1 MRYVSS
7 EIKQMTKLSTKILNI
22 VIIVFFIFTPVKGV
36 ADIFASHYP
45 CRDVQKKCLA
55 SGKRAID
62 GFEVERDCWEYRLEK
77 VCDYPS
83 KDDCGKYSHCY
94 FVSLRECLLTGSLG
108 NCVNRAEEYSCKRW
122 IPVVKESTKARVRFQ
137 EKEGQEGIICEGIPC
152 IDGNC
157 VDHRFLTNGEM
168 MDSISKLYAVS
179 EMKAG
184 DGVNISLFGGE
195 SNHCSK
201 KATSYTNCCTASLK
215 GWGSNVGA
223 KCSKNEQLLIEKRK
237 KNLCVYVGKE
247 INKKAGIT
255 TLVKHHYC
263 CFGTLLDKVVQVQ
276 ARKQLGLSFGSGKAP
291 DCRGLT
297 LAEIQRINWDE
308 IDFTEFIED
317 LKVKFFS
324 KYKMPGSNDLK
335 ERINNSLPDIKEFDG
350 NAQNQDNKA
359 SGWRVGES
367 E

>member
-1 MRYVSS
+1 MM
-7 EIKQMTKLSTKILNI
+7 IKQLLYI
-22 VIIVFFIFTPVKGV
+22 FFIGYCITSTACV
-36 ADIFASHYP
+36 ANDSFKSNYP
-45 CRDVQKKCLA
+45 CRDIQKECIS
-55 SGKRAID
+55 SGVRIID
-62 GFEVERDCWEYRLEK
+62 GYEVYRDCWEYSVEK

-83 KDDCGKYSHCY
+83 KDDCSKYSHCY
-94 FVSLRECLLTGSLG
+94 FVALRDCMLTDSLG
-108 NCVNRAEEYSCKRW
+108 NCVNRKEEYSCKRW
-122 IPVVKESTKARVRFQ
+122 VPIAKESTKVRVRLQ
-137 EKEGQEGIICEGIPC
+137 EKEGQEGIFCESIPC

-157 VDHRFLTNGEM
+157 VDHRFLSNGEM

-179 EMKAG
+179 QMKAG
-184 DGVNISLFGGE
+184 DGANISLFKGNNE
-195 SNHCSK
+195 HCSK
-201 KATSYTNCCTASLK
+201 KATSYTNCCAASLK

-247 INKKAGIT
+247 SNKKAGIT

-263 CFGTLLDKVVQVQ
+263 CFGNLLDKVVQVQ
-276 ARKQLGLSFGSGKAP
+276 ARKQLGLSFGSSKNP

-297 LAEIQRINWDE
+297 LAEIERINWDE

-324 KYKMPGSNDLK
+324 KYKMPGGDDLK

-350 NAQNQDNKA
+350 NAQNQDNNA
-359 SGWRVGES
+359 SGWRVGE
-367 E
+367 EQ

>member
-1 MRYVSS
+1 MM
-7 EIKQMTKLSTKILNI
+7 IKQLLYIFFAGYFITSTAC
-22 VIIVFFIFTPVKGV
+22 V
-36 ADIFASHYP
+36 ANDSFKSNYP
-45 CRDVQKKCLA
+45 CRDIQKECIS
-55 SGKRAID
+55 SGVRIID
-62 GFEVERDCWEYRLEK
+62 GYEVYRDCWEYSVEK

-83 KDDCGKYSHCY
+83 KDDCSKYSHCC
-94 FVSLRECLLTGSLG
+94 FVSTLECLLTDYLG
-108 NCVNRAEEYSCKRW
+108 NCVNRKEEYSCKRW
-122 IPVVKESTKARVRFQ
+122 TPVVKESTKARVRLQ
-137 EKEGQEGIICEGIPC
+137 EQEGIICEGIPC

-179 EMKAG
+179 QMKAG
-184 DGVNISLFGGE
+184 DGVNISLFQG
-195 SNHCSK
+195 SSDHCSK
-201 KATSYTNCCTASLK
+201 KATSYTNCCTVSLK

-247 INKKAGIT
+247 SNKKVGVT

-263 CFGTLLDKVVQVQ
+263 CFGNLLDKVVQVQ
-276 ARKQLGLSFGSGKAP
+276 ARKQLGLSFGSGKNP

-297 LAEIQRINWDE
+297 LAEIERINWDE

-324 KYKMPGSNDLK
+324 KYKMPGGDDLK

-350 NAQNQDNKA
+350 NTQNQDNNA
-359 SGWRVGES
+359 SGWRVGE
-367 E
+367 EQ

>member
-1 MRYVSS
+1 MKLYIRVIRQLLYIFFAGYLFVSAAC
-7 EIKQMTKLSTKILNI
+7 
-22 VIIVFFIFTPVKGV
+22 
-36 ADIFASHYP
+36 ADERFKSNYP
-45 CRDVQKKCLA
+45 CRDVQKECIS
-55 SGKRAID
+55 SGTRTI
-62 GFEVERDCWEYRLEK
+62 GEYEVYRDCWEYQALK

-94 FVSLRECLLTGSLG
+94 FVSMLECLLTDSQG
-108 NCVNRAEEYSCKRW
+108 NCVNRREEYSCKRW
-122 IPVVKESTKARVRFQ
+122 VPAIKESTKARVRFQ

-184 DGVNISLFGGE
+184 DGVNISLFKGNNE
-195 SNHCSK
+195 HCSK
-201 KATSYTNCCTASLK
+201 KATGYTNCCTVSLK
-215 GWGSNVGA
+215 GWGSNLGA

-247 INKKAGIT
+247 SNKKAGVT

-276 ARKQLGLSFGSGKAP
+276 ARKQLGLSFGSGKTP

-297 LAEIQRINWDE
+297 LEEIQRINWDE

-317 LKVKFFS
+317 LKVKFFL
-324 KYKMPGSNDLK
+324 KYKMPGSSDLK
-335 ERINNSLPDIKEFDG
+335 ERINNSLPDIREFDG
-350 NAQNQDNKA
+350 NVQNQDNNA

-367 E
+367 G